1 MHVISSA
8 PAAPSRNP
16 PRTSYS
22 SLGGRTV
29 RLEAPDGLTGRWDG
43 PVYATIGREPSLR
56 ESAASLFFDDA
67 DGLKRPG
74 WQATLTFLLPGQRRS
89 DVDPALQEH
98 VDVKYWIP
106 HWRLTQPSHD
116 LSEELLERPL
126 LSVFRFLR
134 FSQFFVASADCD
146 TKFVRHTSEV
156 YLCGQ
161 ALTYGRASTI
171 VLVDDI
177 NLVLDPGCNYL
188 CMMGPSHLT

>member
-1 MHVISSA
+1 MRVIASA
-8 PAAPSRNP
+8 PTAPSRNP
-16 PRTSYS
+16 PRASYS

-29 RLEAPDGLTGRWDG
+29 RLEAPDELTGRWDG
-43 PVYATIGREPSLR
+43 PVYATIGRDPVLR
-56 ESAASLFFDDA
+56 ESASSPFFDDA
-67 DGLKRPG
+67 DGLKRPA

-98 VDVKYWIP
+98 
-106 HWRLTQPSHD
+106 
-116 LSEELLERPL
+116 LLERPL

-134 FSQFFVASADCD
+134 FSQFFVASTDCD

-161 ALTYGRASTI
+161 VLSYVRASTI

-177 NLVLDPGCNYL
+177 NLVLDPGCSYL
-188 CMMGPSHLT
+188 CMPNHLT

>member
-1 MHVISSA
+1 MRVIASA
-8 PAAPSRNP
+8 PTAPSRNP
-16 PRTSYS
+16 PRASYS

-29 RLEAPDGLTGRWDG
+29 RLEAPDELTGRWDE
-43 PVYATIGREPSLR
+43 PVYATIGRDPVLR
-56 ESAASLFFDDA
+56 ESASSPFFDDA
-67 DGLKRPG
+67 DGLKRPA

-98 VDVKYWIP
+98 VVVEYWIP
-106 HWRLTQPSHD
+106 HWRLTHPSHD

-134 FSQFFVASADCD
+134 FSQFFVASTNCD

-161 ALTYGRASTI
+161 VLSYVRASTI
-171 VLVDDI
+171 ILVDDI
-177 NLVLDPGCNYL
+177 NLVLDPGCSYL
-188 CMMGPSHLT
+188 CMPNYLT